1 MKILFTG
8 ATGVIGREAVPLL
21 TAGGHDVTAVS
32 RSDSDRA
39 WLRDVG
45 ARPEPVDLF
54 DDDAVMKAAAR
65 MDAVIHYAT
74 AIPPQA
80 TMALRESWRMN
91 DRLRSEA
98 TATLVDAAIANGV
111 MLFVQQSITFIY
123 ADGADTWLDES
134 APVDPVW
141 DVLDSAVAAEGHVA
155 RFSESGGTGV
165 VLRMARMYG
174 QGPASADYIAAVRA
188 NEVPIIG
195 KGDNY
200 VSSVHSADVATALL
214 AGLDVPAGTYNVAD
228 DEPMSAAEVVNSL
241 ADQLGVA
248 RPGHVPEVD
257 AREALKDLAGLL
269 TVSQRVANHAFKK
282 ATGWTPRFASVREG
296 WADVVGRT

>member
-8 ATGVIGREAVPLL
+8 ATGVIGRAAVPLL
-21 TAGGHDVTAVS
+21 TAGGHDMTAVS
-32 RSDSDRA
+32 RSDADRA

-45 ARPEPVDLF
+45 AHPVPVDLF
-54 DDDAVMKAAAR
+54 DPDSVLSATAG

-80 TMALRESWRMN
+80 AMALRESWRMN

-123 ADGADTWLDES
+123 ADGADSWLDES
-134 APVDPVW
+134 APIDPVW

-174 QGPASADYIAAVRA
+174 PDPASADYIAAVRA
-188 NEVPIIG
+188 KEVPIIG
-195 KGDNY
+195 NGDNY
-200 VSSVHSADVATALL
+200 VSSVHSADVATAVL
-214 AGLDVPAGTYNVAD
+214 AGLTAPAGTYNVAD
-228 DEPMSAAEVVNSL
+228 DEPMSAAEVVDSL

-248 RPGHVPEVD
+248 RPSHVPEED
-257 AREALKDLAGLL
+257 AREALKHLTGLL
-269 TVSQRVANHAFKK
+269 TVSQRVANNAFKE
-282 ATGWTPRFASVREG
+282 ATGWNPRFASVREG
-296 WADVVGRT
+296 WADVVGLT